1 MTNRLMCLFIFIV
14 AVCVNLKAQTT
25 SIINSLDS
33 VVVSDSTLLTAVE
46 SKAKAAQIAEGI
58 QFKAD
63 SILSATA
70 SAVIIDTIGKKEE
83 FSPVPRKAVLY
94 SAFLPGLGQI
104 YNKKYWKLPLIYG
117 GFFGFTYAI
126 SWNNRYYKDYF
137 YGFRDLTDDDDS
149 TNSWH
154 NFLPYGQSP
163 ESADKKWLEETLR
176 RRKDYYRRYRDMSI
190 IGTAALYALNIIDAY
205 VDASLFNFDMS
216 PDLSMNIK
224 PTAIQANYMKN
235 VGNTAFGLQ
244 CSISF

>member
-1 MTNRLMCLFIFIV
+1 MTNRLMWLIICMM
-14 AVCVNLKAQTT
+14 AVCVTSKAQTT
-25 SIINSLDS
+25 SIISSLDS
-33 VVVSDSTLLTAVE
+33 VIVVDSTLLNTVDAN
-46 SKAKAAQIAEGI
+46 AKAAQLVESM
-58 QFKAD
+58 QNKTD

-70 SAVIIDTIGKKEE
+70 SAVLIDTLGEKEE

-94 SAFLPGLGQI
+94 SAILPGLGQI
-104 YNKKYWKLPLIYG
+104 YNKKYWKLPLLYG
-117 GFFGFTYAI
+117 GFFGFSYAI

-154 NFLPYGQSP
+154 DFLPYGQSP
-163 ESADKKWLEETLR
+163 ESADKKWLEETLK
-176 RRKDYYRRYRDMSI
+176 RRKDYYRRFRDMSV

-224 PTAIQANYMKN
+224 PTVIQTNYMKN
-235 VGNTAFGLQ
+235 VGNTAFGFQ
-244 CSISF
+244 CSLGF